1 MFHSFLSYDRKQDD
15 ATTIAHSKHII
26 ELLKQR
32 NILYSELSTL
42 WENTDGCAENYRC
55 DAALYLMSMLSQAF
69 SVIIDRGIS
78 APRHIREVVD
88 ELQLIPTV
96 QLPGAKGYHTQVIMH
111 TGTHTSYVHLDI

>member
-1 MFHSFLSYDRKQDD
+1 MCFTPFSYDRKQDD

-26 ELLKQR
+26 ELLKQH
-32 NILYSELSTL
+32 NILSSELSTL
-42 WENTDGCAENYRC
+42 WENTDGCAEHYRC
-55 DAALYLMSMLSQAF
+55 DTAFYLMSILSQAF

-78 APRHIREVVD
+78 APRHRIEVFD

-111 TGTHTSYVHLDI
+111 TGTHTSYVHLDR

>member
-32 NILYSELSTL
+32 NILSSELSTL
-42 WENTDGCAENYRC
+42 WENTDGCAEHYRC
-55 DAALYLMSMLSQAF
+55 DTALYLMSMLSQAF

-78 APRHIREVVD
+78 APRHRIEVFD

-96 QLPGAKGYHTQVIMH
+96 QLPGAKGYYTQVIMH
-111 TGTHTSYVHLDI
+111 TGTRTSYIRLAR